1 MNTVAL
7 VQFYSDSRTQDN
19 AGADTVSYQF
29 EFAVPIY
36 FQVQK
41 QLTTTDGEIAPSGK
55 ATAIARVPYTDRI
68 GRGWRLKYQ
77 GDFYDIESMRDPD
90 GLLRDLELL
99 CVAVEL

>member
-55 ATAIARVPYTDRI
+55 ATPSPACPTPTELAGAT
-68 GRGWRLKYQ
+68 LKYQ
-77 GDFYDIESMRDPD
+77 GDFTTSNP
-90 GLLRDLELL
+90 
-99 CVAVEL
+99 CAT